1 MTIHK
6 VIIPK
11 SRKVNI
17 SLNVPEDCIGQEI
30 EIFAFKRSAPVQQ
43 DRISDHLSPVLPGPP
58 FTEKEFIE
66 WVGNAEMMPTI
77 TLEEA
82 KNRWAEKKLQLKKLI
97 K

>member
-1 MTIHK
+1 M
-6 VIIPK
+6 
-11 SRKVNI
+11 NI
-17 SLNVPEDCIGQEI
+17 SLDVPEDCIGEEM

-43 DRISDHLSPVLPGPP
+43 DRISEPLSTALPGVPL
-58 FTEKEFIE
+58 TDSEFID
-66 WVGNAEMMPTI
+66 WVVNAEMMPTI